1 MAVSDS
7 PPPLPQ
13 AVGYAVVLGLG
24 IVFALAMN
32 VTTWI
37 QARFSKYKPNSASE
51 FSAASRS
58 LKTGLVVAGIVSS
71 WTWSLTLLQSATQ
84 SYEMGVSG
92 GWWYAVGGTLQI
104 AIFSVIA
111 SKVKMNANRATTFPE
126 VAYARFGTAGHL
138 SFLWCGLICNAIVS
152 SCILLGGG
160 AVVSTLTAMNEYAA
174 LFLIPMGV
182 AVYVATGGL
191 RATFIS
197 DATHTFFLLAILLYF
212 CFEVFCVSDVI
223 GSPRKLLE
231 LLEAVA
237 KTTPVDGNYQGSYL
251 TFRSRPGAIF
261 SVQSIITGFGLVMC
275 DQGYWSRAIAS
286 NPATT
291 ARAYF
296 LGGFAWFSI
305 PFACGTALGLTARA
319 LETQPDF
326 PVLSSTDVSAGLA
339 AVEAVNYVLGTAGSV
354 LMLLLIFLS
363 VTSALSGE
371 MIATSTLLS
380 YDVYR
385 HYFRPRATSKQI
397 VDASRIFIVFWG
409 VFAGSLASVLKLAGI
424 TLGWLFYFL
433 GVATASGVFPIALTF
448 LWKDLNREG
457 AVAGSILGMFLALIV
472 WLATARA
479 VGGEI
484 TVDTLSNQWASF
496 AGGATAIISGGVL
509 SITHSLLRPAN
520 FDWEKTRNLT
530 VVKEI
535 EIDEDRDGGSLSNN
549 GLPSSVVHN
558 VLGAEKKRDPSIV
571 DIESLPRSTNDAAGI
586 RDAKLDMTALEKT
599 FKRYTLIFGF
609 LALIITII
617 IPVPLGAAPY
627 VFSPRFFAGIVGFMF
642 IWLLFAAFLVVIL
655 PILESRR
662 ALWKI
667 ILRVVECGY

>member
-1 MAVSDS
+1 
-7 PPPLPQ
+7 
-13 AVGYAVVLGLG
+13 
-24 IVFALAMN
+24 
-32 VTTWI
+32 
-37 QARFSKYKPNSASE
+37 
-51 FSAASRS
+51 
-58 LKTGLVVAGIVSS
+58 
-71 WTWSLTLLQSATQ
+71 
-84 SYEMGVSG
+84 
-92 GWWYAVGGTLQI
+92 
-104 AIFSVIA
+104 
-111 SKVKMNANRATTFPE
+111 
-126 VAYARFGTAGHL
+126 
-138 SFLWCGLICNAIVS
+138 
-152 SCILLGGG
+152 
-160 AVVSTLTAMNEYAA
+160 
-174 LFLIPMGV
+174 
-182 AVYVATGGL
+182 
-191 RATFIS
+191 
-197 DATHTFFLLAILLYF
+197 
-212 CFEVFCVSDVI
+212 
-223 GSPRKLLE
+223 
-231 LLEAVA
+231 
-237 KTTPVDGNYQGSYL
+237 
-251 TFRSRPGAIF
+251 
-261 SVQSIITGFGLVMC
+261 
-275 DQGYWSRAIAS
+275 
-286 NPATT
+286 
-291 ARAYF
+291 
-296 LGGFAWFSI
+296 
-305 PFACGTALGLTARA
+305 
-319 LETQPDF
+319 
-326 PVLSSTDVSAGLA
+326 
-339 AVEAVNYVLGTAGSV
+339 
-354 LMLLLIFLS
+354 
-363 VTSALSGE
+363 

-424 TLGWLFYFL
+424 VSDLVCLGWIKFYNAFVIQTLGWLFYFL

-448 LWKDLNREG
+448 LYANATFTIFFCQADDVECYRWKDLNREG

-609 LALIITII
+609 LALIITI
-617 IPVPLGAAPY
+617 VSKC
-627 VFSPRFFAGIVGFMF
+627 V
-642 IWLLFAAFLVVIL
+642 
-655 PILESRR
+655 SRTM
-662 ALWKI
+662 I
-667 ILRVVECGY
+667 